1 MDMENNIETK
11 EVQGLRSEAS
21 GLLEMA
27 ESLTVTA
34 KTVGDASD
42 ILSCIS
48 SSKKKLEGQRVGLVK
63 PLNDHVKFINSQFK
77 EWMAPLNEADSAVRS
92 KMLTYQQE
100 QNRIAAEARAVDDE
114 RIRAEHAEQARLT
127 AEAEESGEPIQMM
140 QPPVPAPDIPAMPDR
155 TTRSTLGTT
164 TVRKIW
170 TYEITNESAIP
181 REYLVVDEKKIRAVV
196 KAGIRKIDGVRVFE
210 TEQLSV
216 RSKR

>member
-1 MDMENNIETK
+1 MEKNIETK

-42 ILSCIS
+42 ILSWIAT
-48 SSKKKLEGQRVGLVK
+48 SKKKLEGQRVGLVK
-63 PLNDHVKFINSQFK
+63 PLNDHVKFINNQFK
-77 EWMAPLNEADSAVRS
+77 DWMAPLNDADSAVRS

-100 QNRIAAEARAVDDE
+100 QNRIAAEARAVEEE
-114 RIRAEHAEQARLT
+114 RIRAERAEQERLT
-127 AEAEESGEPIQMM
+127 AEAEESGEPIQPI
-140 QPPVPAPDIPAMPDR
+140 QPPMPAPDVPAMPDR

-170 TYEITNESAIP
+170 TFEITNESAIP
-181 REYLVVDEKKIRAVV
+181 REYLVADEKKIRAVV
-196 KAGIRKIDGVRVFE
+196 KAGIRNIDGVRVFE
-210 TEQLSV
+210 IDQLSV
-216 RSKR
+216 RSKG